1 MKKNIILAALVAAFS
16 LNSLADDYNYLTVSY
31 NTSKESISLP
41 IIQKIHFTDESVVV
55 TTTDGTEYTYP
66 LSEMKKMTFTGD
78 DQTDAINA
86 IPEQAKGLKFNN
98 GTLKVNGNGMLHIY
112 NANGVLI
119 QMANVKNGANI
130 NLESLPIGLYIINM
144 GDKTIKVT
152 K

>member
-31 NTSKESISLP
+31 SGTEESISLP
-41 IIQKIHFTDESVVV
+41 IIQKISFTEESVVV
-55 TTTDGTEYTYP
+55 TTTEGQTYTYP
-66 LSEMKKMTFTGD
+66 LNEMKKMTFTSEP
-78 DQTDAINA
+78 TAIDA

-130 NLESLPIGLYIINM
+130 NLESLPTGLYIINM